1 MDRGGN
7 WSLAPTYDECYAYNP
22 NGDWTSQHQM
32 SVNGKRIGITD
43 DDILTCAHFANMRER
58 KAKSVMDE
66 IKDAI
71 REWPRFASGAE
82 VNDELTDEISRRLI
96 P

>member
-1 MDRGGN
+1 
-7 WSLAPTYDECYAYNP
+7 
-22 NGDWTSQHQM
+22 M

-43 DDILTCAHFANMRER
+43 DHILACAHFANMRER

-71 REWPRFASGAE
+71 SEWSRFASEAE
-82 VNDELTDEISRRLI
+82 VSDEFTDEISHRLI